1 MATHIVLIEP
11 EGLLRNLLRP
21 HLGAMG
27 EGLAVVGSIEE
38 AQSRAGPGARAIVIA
53 RGHGDARFAAEL
65 ACAFDVGAASD
76 TARLIVLD
84 AGCAS
89 LPPGR
94 AASAYLQEVDR
105 TVACMQFCPPVPEAH
120 DARMGLAPDFPCD
133 TYRALARVGEV
144 ACGYVYL
151 VRNRVSGLKELL
163 VQTRDDHPAAAQ
175 VAQALYRN
183 FAQRGREG
191 FDVLRHEVTPHH
203 SFISSVTL
211 PFDLARHAELAA

>member
-11 EGLLRNLLRP
+11 EASLRSLLRP

-27 EGLAVVGSIEE
+27 EGICIAGSIEE
-38 AQSRAGPGARAIVIA
+38 AQSRAVFGSRALVVA

-65 ACAFDVGAASD
+65 ACAFDVGAGSD
-76 TARLIVLD
+76 AARLIVLE
-84 AGCAS
+84 AGGGP
-89 LPPGR
+89 LPAGR
-94 AASAYLQEVDR
+94 AASAYLHEIDR
-105 TVACMQFCPPVPEAH
+105 TVACTQFSPPMPEAH
-120 DARMGLAPDFPCD
+120 DARLELAPDFPCD
-133 TYRALARVGEV
+133 MYRALARVGEV
-144 ACGYVYL
+144 ACGHVYL
-151 VRNRVSGLKELL
+151 VRNRVSGVKELL

-183 FAQRGREG
+183 FGERGRPWV
-191 FDVLRHEVTPHH
+191 DVLRHEVTPHH